1 MAEQGRAASV
11 PSLAGLEE
19 ELTCSICLCLFES
32 PVTTP
37 CGHNFC
43 GPCLDITWSGLLQGF
58 SCPQCRASYPRRPEL
73 QKNTVLC
80 RVVEQFQGTQ
90 PAAAAGP
97 PEQQQQE
104 EGEEAPPKLGG
115 EAGGC
120 PVACDSCPE
129 EVAAAKTCLTC
140 MASFCLEHLRPHR
153 ESPAFRDHP
162 LRPPLPDLQQR
173 KCPAHNKLLEFY
185 CREHGACICCL
196 CLGQHKPCATG
207 PLGEAK
213 AEKELHLKIRLTE
226 LYKQSEKA
234 SRALDE
240 VRVLQRQA
248 SETASRKMDLLRSE
262 FSEIKALI
270 EEEENK
276 AVKKVEE
283 EEKRVQ
289 DKFEYVHS
297 VLGKKKNE
305 IQVIRDQIE
314 MTLTEDGDIAFL
326 KKAVKLRQTSTKD
339 VFIPRIDLDQNL
351 IHTIYQGAFSL
362 KEIVK
367 QTVNQPQEKKME
379 ANLQWKPKPFSTTSS
394 NKPPGPGKKA
404 GSRGCRQSFPALLG
418 PDPVRC
424 RFLSARCKPDASKG
438 GKATPKP
445 PQELSEDAEIKEKRK
460 PAKPAPTSA
469 NPGATS
475 LESFLTKSREELLEY
490 AAKITLD
497 FNTAHNKVQLSERN
511 TKISVSEIPQ
521 KYNSHPQRFTYCSQ
535 VLGFQCFKRGI
546 HYWEVE
552 LQRNNF
558 CGIGICYGSMDRQ
571 GADSRLGRNSS
582 SWCIEWFNA
591 KISAWHDDI
600 EKCLPNTKATKIGVL
615 LNYDAGFVIFL
626 GVGEKHNLIYK
637 YRAQFT
643 EALYPAFWVF
653 SSGTTLSIC
662 QLK

>member
-1 MAEQGRAASV
+1 MAQLGRA
-11 PSLAGLEE
+11 PSLPCLSGLEE

-43 GPCLDITWSGLLQGF
+43 GPCLDITWSGLQLGF
-58 SCPQCRASYPRRPEL
+58 SCPQCRASFPRRPEL

-80 RVVEQFQGTQ
+80 RVVEQFSAQA
-90 PAAAAGP
+90 PAAESKESA
-97 PEQQQQE
+97 
-104 EGEEAPPKLGG
+104 GG
-115 EAGGC
+115 EPSGAS
-120 PVACDSCPE
+120 PVACDTCLE
-129 EVAAAKTCLTC
+129 AAAAQTCLTC
-140 MASFCLEHLRPHR
+140 LASYCAEHLRPHR
-153 ESPAFRDHP
+153 ESPAFRHHQ
-162 LRPPLPDLQQR
+162 LRPPLRDLQRR

-185 CREHGACICCL
+185 CREHGACLCCL
-196 CLGQHKPCATG
+196 CLAEHKACVTA
-207 PLGEAK
+207 PLAAAK
-213 AEKELHLKIRLTE
+213 ADKESQLKNRLTE
-226 LYKQSEKA
+226 LYNQSEKA
-234 SRALDE
+234 SQALSE

-248 SETASRKMDLLRSE
+248 SETASRKMDLLRCE
-262 FSEIKALI
+262 FLEIKALI
-270 EEEENK
+270 DEEENK
-276 AVKKVEE
+276 AVKRVEE
-283 EEKRVQ
+283 EEKRVL
-289 DKFEYVHS
+289 DKFEFIHT

-305 IQVIRDQIE
+305 IQGIRDQIE
-314 MTLTEDGDIAFL
+314 MALMEDDDIAFL
-326 KKAVKLRQTSTKD
+326 EKAAKLQQTSTKD
-339 VFIPRIDLDQNL
+339 VFIPRNDLDQNL
-351 IHTIYQGAFSL
+351 IHTIYQSAFSL

-367 QTVNQPQEKKME
+367 QTVTQPQEKKIE
-379 ANLQWKPKPFSTTSS
+379 AGGLSRPGVEKANLQWKPKPFVLTPS
-394 NKPPGPGKKA
+394 NKPPAPGKKA
-404 GSRGCRQSFPALLG
+404 TGSHAPKAGKA
-418 PDPVRC
+418 
-424 RFLSARCKPDASKG
+424 ASK
-438 GKATPKP
+438 
-445 PQELSEDAEIKEKRK
+445 PQQESSEDAEAKEKRK
-460 PAKPAPTSA
+460 PSKPASTSA

-497 FNTAHNKVQLSERN
+497 FNTAHEKVQLSERN
-511 TKISVSEIPQ
+511 TRISVSEIPQ
-521 KYNSHPQRFTYCSQ
+521 KFHPHPQRFTYCSQ

-571 GADSRLGRNSS
+571 GADSRLGRNGS

-591 KISAWHDDI
+591 KISAWHNDV

-615 LNYDAGFVIFL
+615 LNYEGGFVIFL

-653 SSGTTLSIC
+653 SSGTTLALC